1 MRWLAQLR
9 MRIMMLFKRDSA
21 GVRLDEEL
29 RFHIERQIAE
39 NAAAG
44 MSAEEARYAALRSFG
59 NPALLREQAR
69 ATWSWGWL
77 ESLLRDLHYGVRT
90 LRRTPGFSLIAI
102 AVMALCIGA
111 ATSLFT
117 IVRSVLLRPLPFR
130 DPDRLVIVH
139 EHFRGAWANTPDFS
153 YNPVAPADFY
163 DWRSKTHGFED
174 MAIMDYAGYNLT
186 GERAELPE
194 AARAAAGSWNLFQL
208 LGVQPALGRTFT
220 ESEDRLGS
228 TVVMLTWSVFQRRFA
243 GDAKIVGR
251 QIHLDG
257 RPFTVV
263 GVLPSWFTYPDAGIL
278 LWVPYKANAT
288 PELLQHHDWH
298 QSQVV
303 ARLRPDVSLASAL
316 AQVGAV
322 QYQLH
327 LQYPQDPVAEDVVP
341 RSLNE
346 DLAGNV
352 KKPLNLMLSAVGC
365 MLLIGCLNVSN
376 LLVARGAARQ
386 KEVAIRS
393 ALGAQRAT
401 LIREQLTESVLIC
414 AAGGLGGILLSVLA
428 TRLLAHA
435 WKDLPTAQS
444 IHLDGAVIAFA
455 CLLMFAAAL
464 VAGLLPAL
472 STTGKTMLKAL
483 QTSART
489 GASSVSRT
497 ALRKSLLTA
506 EIAITVVLLVA
517 AGLLLKSFLRLR
529 SANVGCVTENML
541 TLQYSLP
548 EKKYDTPEKVNA
560 FNEALLER
568 VRNIPGVRA
577 AALGNTVPA
586 AGYWGDFVFT
596 VKEHPPL
603 KPGDDPP
610 DALMRWADPG
620 YFSALGIPL
629 VSGRFFTSDE
639 RGARSYK
646 VIVNRQLVRRYFP
659 GDNPLGKHLRVPA
672 HFHVGVPNDF
682 DYEIV
687 GVVGDTLYQVGKEPK
702 AAMYFPILE
711 GGGNSQMLAV
721 RTASEPLQFAV
732 TVQKQIASL
741 DPGLPVSDVRTMNQ
755 MIGESLVNASLSASL
770 VLAFAILSLLLASV
784 GLYGV
789 LSYLTTQRTTELGI
803 RMALGAQRDQ
813 LLQLMLVDGLRPA
826 LFGLGL
832 GLVVSFAA
840 TRIFQ
845 SMLYGT
851 QPLDPFVY
859 AAVAAVLLM
868 VAAVA
873 CLVPAWRA
881 SRLDPMQALRTE

>member
-1 MRWLAQLR
+1 MSW
-9 MRIMMLFKRDSA
+9 
-21 GVRLDEEL
+21 L
-29 RFHIERQIAE
+29 RFLRRKRSDAELQSEIEAFLTEETADNEAR
-39 NAAAG
+39 G
-44 MSAEEARYAALRSFG
+44 MSPEEARRQARVKLG
-59 NPALLREQAR
+59 NPQKVR
-69 ATWSWGWL
+69 
-77 ESLLRDLHYGVRT
+77 ESLWMQNSTPLLANLGHDVKYAVRT
-90 LRRTPGFSLIAI
+90 LSRTPGFSIIAVG
-102 AVMALCIGA
+102 VMALCIGA

-139 EHFRGAWANTPDFS
+139 EHFRGAWANSPGEFS

-163 DWRSKTHGFED
+163 DWRSKTSGFED
-174 MAIMDYAGYNLT
+174 MGIMRYAGYNLT
-186 GERAELPE
+186 GERGELPE
-194 AARAAAGSWNLFQL
+194 AVRASAGSWNLFPL

-220 ESEDRLGS
+220 ESEDRRGS
-228 TVVMLTWSVFQRRFA
+228 TVVMLSWSVFQRRFA

-257 RPFTVV
+257 KPYTVV
-263 GVLPSWFTYPDAGIL
+263 GVLPSWFTYPDAGIQ
-278 LWVPYKANAT
+278 LWTPYQADAT
-288 PELLQHHDWH
+288 PELLKHHDWH

-327 LQYPQDPVAEDVVP
+327 LQYPHDPVAEDVAP

-352 KKPLNLMLSAVGC
+352 KKPLKVMMSAVGC
-365 MLLIGCLNVSN
+365 MLLIGCLNVAN

-428 TRLLAHA
+428 TQLLARA
-435 WKDLPTAQS
+435 WKDLPTAQG
-444 IHLDGAVIAFA
+444 IHIDGPVIAFA
-455 CLLMFAAAL
+455 CVLMFAAAL
-464 VAGLLPAL
+464 VAGLVPAL
-472 STTGKTMLKAL
+472 STTGKTMMKAL

-506 EIAITVVLLVA
+506 EIGITVVLLVA
-517 AGLLLKSFLRLR
+517 AGLLVKSFLRLR
-529 SANVGCVTENML
+529 SADVGCVTENVL
-541 TLQYSLP
+541 TLNYDLP
-548 EKKYDTPEKVNA
+548 EKKYDTPEKMNA

-568 VRNIPGVRA
+568 VRAIPGVRA
-577 AALGNTVPA
+577 AALGNTVPG
-586 AGYWGDFVFT
+586 AGYWGDYVFT
-596 VKEHPPL
+596 VKEHLPL
-603 KPGDDPP
+603 KAGEDPP

-620 YFSALGIPL
+620 FFSALGIPI

-646 VIVNRQLVRRYFP
+646 VIVSRQLVRQYFP
-659 GDNPLGKHLRVPA
+659 GDDPIGKHLHVPA
-672 HFHVGVPNDF
+672 HFHAGAPNDV

-687 GVVGDTLYQVGKEPK
+687 GVVGDTLYQVGKKPK
-702 AAMYFPILE
+702 AAIYFPILE
-711 GGGNSQMLAV
+711 GVAGGMLAV
-721 RTASEPLQFAV
+721 HTASEPLQFSV
-732 TVQKQIASL
+732 PVQKQIASL
-741 DPGLPVSDVRTMNQ
+741 DPGLPVSDVRTMDQ
-755 MIGESLVNASLSASL
+755 VIGESLVNASLSATL

-784 GLYGV
+784 GLFGV

-813 LLQLMLVDGLRPA
+813 LLQLMLFDGLRPA
-826 LFGLGL
+826 LLGLGL
-832 GLVVSFAA
+832 GLVGSMVA
-840 TRIFQ
+840 TRIFE
-845 SMLYGT
+845 SMLFGT
-851 QPLDPFVY
+851 KPLDPVVLGGVI
-859 AAVAAVLLM
+859 ATLLTVAVL
-868 VAAVA
+868 A
-873 CLVPAWRA
+873 CLAPAWRA

>member
-1 MRWLAQLR
+1 MSW
-9 MRIMMLFKRDSA
+9 
-21 GVRLDEEL
+21 L
-29 RFHIERQIAE
+29 RFFRRKRSDAELQDEIETFLTEETADNEAR
-39 NAAAG
+39 G
-44 MSAEEARYAALRSFG
+44 MSPAESRRQARVQLGNRQLMRESLWTQNSPLLLTNVGHDMKYALR
-59 NPALLREQAR
+59 
-69 ATWSWGWL
+69 
-77 ESLLRDLHYGVRT
+77 T
-90 LRRTPGFSLIAI
+90 LSRTPGFSIIAV

-130 DPDRLVIVH
+130 DPGRLVIVH
-139 EHFRGAWANTPDFS
+139 EHFRGAWATTAGEFN

-174 MAIMDYAGYNLT
+174 MAIMRYAGYNLT
-186 GERAELPE
+186 GERGELPE
-194 AARAAAGSWNLFQL
+194 SVRAAACSWNLFPL
-208 LGVQPALGRTFT
+208 LGVQPAFGRALT
-220 ESEDRLGS
+220 ESDDQRGNTS
-228 TVVMLTWSVFQRRFA
+228 VVLTWNVFQRRFA
-243 GDAKIVGR
+243 GDAAIVGR

-257 RPFTVV
+257 KPVTVV
-263 GVLPSWFTYPDAGIL
+263 GVLPPWFTYPDAGIQ
-278 LWVPYKANAT
+278 LWVPYKADAP

-303 ARLRPDVSLASAL
+303 ARLRHDVTLASAL
-316 AQVGAV
+316 AQVSAV

-327 LQYPQDPVAEDVVP
+327 RQYPHDPVAEDVVS

-346 DLAGNV
+346 DLTGNV
-352 KKPLNLMLSAVGC
+352 KKPLNVMLCAVGC
-365 MLLIGCLNVSN
+365 MLLIGCLNVAN

-401 LIREQLTESVLIC
+401 LIRGQLTESVLIC
-414 AAGGLGGILLSVLA
+414 VAGGLGGILLSVLA
-428 TRLLAHA
+428 TRFLAHA

-444 IHLDGAVIAFA
+444 IQLDGAVVAFA
-455 CLLMFAAAL
+455 CVLMVAATL

-472 STTGKTMLKAL
+472 TTTGKKMMSAL
-483 QTSART
+483 QTSSRT

-497 ALRKSLLTA
+497 ALRKSLLTV

-529 SANVGCVTENML
+529 SADVGCLTENTL

-548 EKKYDTPEKVNA
+548 DKKYDTPEKLNA
-560 FNEALLER
+560 FHEALLAR
-568 VRNIPGVRA
+568 VRAVPGVRA
-577 AALGNTVPA
+577 AALGNTLPG
-586 AGYWGDFVFT
+586 AGYWGDNVFT

-603 KPGDDPP
+603 KSGEDLP
-610 DALMRWADPG
+610 DALTRWVDPG

-639 RGARSYK
+639 RGSRSYK
-646 VIVNRQLVRRYFP
+646 VIVNRMLVRQYFI
-659 GDNPLGKHLRVPA
+659 GDNPIGKHLHVPA
-672 HFHVGVPNDF
+672 HAHPGAPDAV
-682 DYEIV
+682 DYEVV
-687 GVVGDTLYQVGKEPK
+687 GVVGDTLFQVGKEPK
-702 AAMYFPILE
+702 PVMYFPILE
-711 GGGNSQMLAV
+711 GWNYATLAV
-721 RTASEPLQFAV
+721 RTASDPLQFSV
-732 TVQKQIASL
+732 PVQKQIASL
-741 DPGLPVSDVRTMNQ
+741 DPELPVSDVRTMDQ
-755 MIGESLVNASLSASL
+755 VIGESLVNASLSATL
-770 VLAFAILSLLLASV
+770 VLAFAILSLILASV

-813 LLQLMLVDGLRPA
+813 LLQLMLIDGLRPA

-832 GLVVSFAA
+832 GLPMSFAA

-845 SMLYGT
+845 SMLFGT
-851 QPLDPFVY
+851 RPLDPVVLSGVI
-859 AAVAAVLLM
+859 ATLLAVTVL
-868 VAAVA
+868 A
-873 CLVPAWRA
+873 CLAPAWRA

>member
-1 MRWLAQLR
+1 MSW
-9 MRIMMLFKRDSA
+9 
-21 GVRLDEEL
+21 L
-29 RFHIERQIAE
+29 RFFRRKQNDAELLQEIDVYLAEEIAE
-39 NAAAG
+39 NMARGMPAA
-44 MSAEEARYAALRSFG
+44 EARR
-59 NPALLREQAR
+59 QAR
-69 ATWSWGWL
+69 IKLGNVGT
-77 ESLLRDLHYGVRT
+77 VRENLWRQNT
-90 LRRTPGFSLIAI
+90 LSVEKLWRELKYSARILKRSPGFSLIAI

-139 EHFRGAWANTPDFS
+139 EHFRGALGNSPDGFS

-174 MAIMDYAGYNLT
+174 MAIMRYGGYNLT
-186 GERAELPE
+186 GERGELPE
-194 AARAAAGSWNLFQL
+194 AVRAAAGSWNLFPL

-220 ESEDRLGS
+220 ESEDRRGA
-228 TVVMLTWSVFQRRFA
+228 TVVMLSWSVFQRRFA

-257 RPFTVV
+257 RPITVV
-263 GVLPSWFTYPDAGIL
+263 GVLPSWFTYPDAGIQ
-278 LWVPYKANAT
+278 LWVPYQADAT

-327 LQYPQDPVAEDVVP
+327 LQYPHDPVAEDVAP

-346 DLAGNV
+346 DLAGKV
-352 KKPLNLMLSAVGC
+352 KKPLGVMLGAVGC
-365 MLLIGCLNVSN
+365 MLLIGCLNVAN

-393 ALGAQRAT
+393 ALGAQRGT
-401 LIREQLTESVLIC
+401 LICEQLTESVLIC

-428 TRLLAHA
+428 TQLLARA
-435 WKDLPTAQS
+435 WKDLPTAQG

-455 CLLMFAAAL
+455 CVLMFAAAL

-472 STTGKTMLKAL
+472 STTGKTMMKAL

-506 EIAITVVLLVA
+506 EIGITVVLLVA
-517 AGLLLKSFLRLR
+517 AGLLVKSFLRLR
-529 SANVGCVTENML
+529 SADVGCVTENVL
-541 TLQYSLP
+541 TLNYDLP
-548 EKKYDTPEKVNA
+548 ETKYDTPEKMNA

-568 VRNIPGVRA
+568 VRAIPGVRA
-577 AALGNTVPA
+577 AALGNTVPG
-586 AGYWGDFVFT
+586 AGYWGDYVFT

-603 KPGDDPP
+603 KAGDDPP

-620 YFSALGIPL
+620 FFSALGIPL

-646 VIVNRQLVRRYFP
+646 VIVNRQLVRQYFP
-659 GDNPLGKHLRVPA
+659 GDDPIGKHLHVPA
-672 HFHVGVPNDF
+672 HFHTGAPNDV

-687 GVVGDTLYQVGKEPK
+687 GVVGDTLYQVGQKPM
-702 AAMYFPILE
+702 AALYFPILE
-711 GGGNSQMLAV
+711 GVPGGMLAV
-721 RTASEPLQFAV
+721 RAESEPLQFSV
-732 TVQKQIASL
+732 PVQKQIASL
-741 DPGLPVSDVRTMNQ
+741 DPELPVSDVRTMDEV
-755 MIGESLVNASLSASL
+755 IGKSLMNARLSASL

-813 LLQLMLVDGLRPA
+813 LLQLMLFDGLRPA

-832 GLVVSFAA
+832 GLLASVAA

-845 SMLYGT
+845 SMLFGT
-851 QPLDPFVY
+851 KPLDPVVLSGVI
-859 AAVAAVLLM
+859 ATLLAVAVL
-868 VAAVA
+868 A
-873 CLVPAWRA
+873 CLAPAWRA
-881 SRLDPMQALRTE
+881 SRLDPMQALRAE

>member
-1 MRWLAQLR
+1 MSLLK
-9 MRIMMLFKRDSA
+9 LFRRKRSDSE
-21 GVRLDEEL
+21 LQDE
-29 RFHIERQIAE
+29 IETFLTQETADNEAR
-39 NAAAG
+39 G
-44 MSAEEARYAALRSFG
+44 MSPNEARRQARVKLG
-59 NPALLREQAR
+59 NPQKVRE
-69 ATWSWGWL
+69 TLWL
-77 ESLLRDLHYGVRT
+77 QNSFLPLTHLGHDLKYAVRT
-90 LRRTPGFSLIAI
+90 LSRTPAFSIVAI

-130 DPDRLVIVH
+130 DPGRLVMVY
-139 EHFRGAWANTPDFS
+139 EHNPGAAANAAGFA

-174 MAIMDYAGYNLT
+174 MAIMRYAGYNLT
-186 GERAELPE
+186 GEQGDLPE
-194 AARAAAGSWNLFQL
+194 VIRAAAGSWNWFQL
-208 LGVQPALGRTFT
+208 LGVQPALGRAFT
-220 ESEDRLGS
+220 ESEDRPGS
-228 TVVMLTWSVFQRRFA
+228 AVVMLTWSVFQRRFA

-257 RPFTVV
+257 KPVTVV
-263 GVLPSWFTYPDAGIL
+263 GVLPSWFSYPDIGIQ
-278 LWVPYKANAT
+278 LWVPYKADAT

-298 QSQVV
+298 QSKVI
-303 ARLRPDVSLASAL
+303 ARVRPDVSLASAM
-316 AQVGAV
+316 AQVGAI
-322 QYQLH
+322 QHQLH
-327 LQYPQDPVAEDVVP
+327 LQYLRAPVNEEVAP

-352 KKPLNLMLSAVGC
+352 KKPLNLMLCAVGC

-414 AAGGLGGILLSVLA
+414 VVGSLGGILLSVLA
-428 TRLLAHA
+428 TQFLAHA
-435 WKDLPTAQS
+435 WKDLPTAQTTYM
-444 IHLDGAVIAFA
+444 DGTVIAFA
-455 CLLMFAAAL
+455 CALMFAAAL

-472 STTGKTMLKAL
+472 STTGKTMLTTL

-497 ALRKSLLTA
+497 MLRKSLLTV

-529 SANVGCVTENML
+529 SADVGCITDNML
-541 TLQYSLP
+541 TLAYNLP
-548 EKKYDTPEKVNA
+548 ENKYDTPEKLNA
-560 FNEALLER
+560 FNKALLEQ
-568 VRNIPGVRA
+568 VRTLPGVRSI
-577 AALGNTVPA
+577 ALGSTLPA
-586 AGYWGDFVFT
+586 AGYWGDFAFT
-596 VKEHPPL
+596 IKEHPPVNAAEDL
-603 KPGDDPP
+603 PE
-610 DALMRWADPG
+610 ALARWADPG

-629 VSGRFFTSDE
+629 VNGRFFIDDD
-639 RGARSYK
+639 RDARLYK
-646 VIVNRQLVRRYFP
+646 VIVSRQLVRQSFP
-659 GDNPLGKHLRVPA
+659 GEDPIGKHLHVPA
-672 HFHVGVPNDF
+672 HFHAGAPDDV

-687 GVVGDTLYQVGKEPK
+687 GVVGDTLYQVGKEQK
-702 AAMYFPILE
+702 AAMYFPMLE
-711 GGGNSQMLAV
+711 GVADGMLAV
-721 RTASEPLQFAV
+721 HTASDPLQFAV

-741 DPGLPVSDVRTMNQ
+741 DPGLPVSDVRTLNQ
-755 MIGESLVNASLSASL
+755 VIDESLVNASLSATL
-770 VLAFAILSLLLASV
+770 VLVFAVLSLLLASV

-789 LSYLTTQRTTELGI
+789 LSYLTTQRTAELGI

-832 GLVVSFAA
+832 GLVMSFAA

-845 SMLYGT
+845 SMLFGT
-851 QPLDPFVY
+851 KALDPVVLSGVI
-859 AAVAAVLLM
+859 ATLLAVAVL
-868 VAAVA
+868 A
-873 CLVPAWRA
+873 CLAPAWRA

>member
-1 MRWLAQLR
+1 MNW
-9 MRIMMLFKRDSA
+9 
-21 GVRLDEEL
+21 L
-29 RFHIERQIAE
+29 RFLRRRRSDAELQSEIEVFL
-39 NAAAG
+39 
-44 MSAEEARYAALRSFG
+44 AEEAADNEARGMSPDEARRQARVKLG
-59 NPALLREQAR
+59 NPQKVR
-69 ATWSWGWL
+69 
-77 ESLLRDLHYGVRT
+77 ESLWAQNSPQPFTRIGRDVKYAFRT
-90 LRRTPGFSLIAI
+90 LGRTPGFSIIAV

-130 DPDRLVIVH
+130 DPARLVIVH
-139 EHFRGAWANTPDFS
+139 EHFRGALGGGPGEFN

-163 DWRSKTHGFED
+163 DWRSRTSGFED
-174 MAIMDYAGYNLT
+174 MAIMRYGGYNLT
-186 GERAELPE
+186 GERGDLPE
-194 AARAAAGSWNLFQL
+194 SIRGAAGSWNLFPL
-208 LGVQPALGRTFT
+208 LGVQPALGRVFT
-220 ESEDRLGS
+220 EPEDQRGS
-228 TVVMLTWSVFQRRFA
+228 AVVMLTWSVFQRRFS
-243 GDAKIVGR
+243 GDPNIVGR

-257 RPFTVV
+257 KPYTVV
-263 GVLPSWFTYPDAGIL
+263 GVLPSWFTYPDVRIQ
-278 LWVPYKANAT
+278 LWVPYKADAT

-327 LQYPQDPVAEDVVP
+327 LQYPRDPVAEDVVP

-352 KKPLNLMLSAVGC
+352 KKPLTLMLSAVGC
-365 MLLIGCLNVSN
+365 MLLIGCLNVAN
-376 LLVARGAARQ
+376 LLIARSAARQ

-393 ALGAQRAT
+393 ALGAQRFT
-401 LIREQLTESVLIC
+401 LIREQLTECVLIC
-414 AAGGLGGILLSVLA
+414 AAGGLAGILLSVLA
-428 TRLLAHA
+428 TKFLAHA
-435 WKDLPTAQS
+435 WKDLPTTQAIQ
-444 IHLDGAVIAFA
+444 IDGAVIAFA
-455 CLLMFAAAL
+455 CVLMFAAAL

-472 STTGKTMLKAL
+472 STTGKTMLRAL
-483 QTSART
+483 QTSTRT

-506 EIAITVVLLVA
+506 EIGITVVLLVA

-529 SANVGCVTENML
+529 SADPGCVTENVL
-541 TLQYSLP
+541 TLNYSLP
-548 EKKYDTPEKVNA
+548 DKKYDTPEKKNA
-560 FNEALLER
+560 FNEALLAQ
-568 VRNIPGVRA
+568 VRALPGVRG
-577 AALGNTVPA
+577 AALGNTVPG
-586 AGYWGDFVFT
+586 AGFWGDFVFT

-603 KPGDDPP
+603 KVGEDLP

-646 VIVNRQLVRRYFP
+646 VIVSRQLVHEYFP
-659 GDNPLGKHLRVPA
+659 GENPIGKHLHVPA
-672 HFHVGVPNDF
+672 HFHAGAPGIV

-711 GGGNSQMLAV
+711 GWDTSTLAV
-721 RTASEPLQFAV
+721 HTASDPLQFSV
-732 TVQKQIASL
+732 PVQKQIAAL

-755 MIGESLVNASLSASL
+755 VIGASLVNASLSATL

-789 LSYLTTQRTTELGI
+789 LSYLTTQRTMELGI

-826 LFGLGL
+826 VFGLGI
-832 GLVVSFAA
+832 GLVASFVA

-845 SMLYGT
+845 SMLFGT
-851 QPLDPFVY
+851 RPLDPV
-859 AAVAAVLLM
+859 VLSGVIATLL
-868 VAAVA
+868 VVSVLA

>member
-1 MRWLAQLR
+1 
-9 MRIMMLFKRDSA
+9 
-21 GVRLDEEL
+21 
-29 RFHIERQIAE
+29 
-39 NAAAG
+39 
-44 MSAEEARYAALRSFG
+44 
-59 NPALLREQAR
+59 
-69 ATWSWGWL
+69 
-77 ESLLRDLHYGVRT
+77 
-90 LRRTPGFSLIAI
+90 
-102 AVMALCIGA
+102 
-111 ATSLFT
+111 
-117 IVRSVLLRPLPFR
+117 
-130 DPDRLVIVH
+130 VIVH
-139 EHFRGAWANTPDFS
+139 EHFRGAWANTPGEFS
-153 YNPVAPADFY
+153 YNPVAAADFY
-163 DWRSKTHGFED
+163 DWRSKTSGFED
-174 MAIMDYAGYNLT
+174 MAIMRYAGYNLT
-186 GERAELPE
+186 GERGELPE
-194 AARAAAGSWNLFQL
+194 SVRASAGSWNLFPL
-208 LGVQPALGRTFT
+208 LGVQPVLGRVFT
-220 ESEDRLGS
+220 EPEDQRGS
-228 TVVMLTWSVFQRRFA
+228 TVVMLSWSVFQRRFA
-243 GDAKIVGR
+243 GDANIVGR

-257 RPFTVV
+257 KPYTVV
-263 GVLPSWFTYPDAGIL
+263 GVLPSWFTYPDARIQ
-278 LWVPYKANAT
+278 LWVPYKADVT

-298 QSQVV
+298 GSQVV

-327 LQYPQDPVAEDVVP
+327 LQYPHDPVAEDVAP

-352 KKPLNLMLSAVGC
+352 KKPLTLMLSAVGC
-365 MLLIGCLNVSN
+365 MLLIGCLNVAN
-376 LLVARGAARQ
+376 LLIARSAARQ

-393 ALGAQRAT
+393 ALGAQRFT

-414 AAGGLGGILLSVLA
+414 AAGGLTGILLSVLA
-428 TRLLAHA
+428 TKFLAHA
-435 WKDLPTAQS
+435 WKDLPSAQA
-444 IHLDGAVIAFA
+444 IQIDGAVIAFA

-472 STTGKTMLKAL
+472 SITGKTMLRAL

-506 EIAITVVLLVA
+506 EIGITVVLLVA

-529 SANVGCVTENML
+529 SADLGCVTENVL
-541 TLQYSLP
+541 TLNYSLP
-548 EKKYDTPEKVNA
+548 DKKYDTPEKQNA
-560 FNEALLER
+560 FNEALLAQ
-568 VRNIPGVRA
+568 VRALPGVRG
-577 AALGNTVPA
+577 AALGNTVPG
-586 AGYWGDFVFT
+586 AGFWGDYVFT

-603 KPGDDPP
+603 KVGEDLP

-646 VIVNRQLVRRYFP
+646 VIVSRQLVHQYFP
-659 GDNPLGKHLRVPA
+659 GENPIGKHLHVPA
-672 HFHVGVPNDF
+672 HYHTGAPNDV

-711 GGGNSQMLAV
+711 GWSNSTLAV
-721 RTASEPLQFAV
+721 HTASDPLQFSV
-732 TVQKQIASL
+732 PVQKQIASL
-741 DPGLPVSDVRTMNQ
+741 DPGLPVSDVRTMNEV
-755 MIGESLVNASLSASL
+755 IGESLVNASLSATL

-826 LFGLGL
+826 VFGLGI
-832 GLVVSFAA
+832 GLVASFVA

-845 SMLYGT
+845 SMLFAT
-851 QPLDPFVY
+851 RPLDPV
-859 AAVAAVLLM
+859 VLSGVIATLLI
-868 VAAVA
+868 VSVLA